1 MIFNISFEQNSY
13 SKIKPKLVVL
23 LDNSQSIS
31 FLNKDNELKEILN
44 AVKGNDI
51 LNNKYDIEYFTFD
64 DDIKPLDSMTFSATQ
79 TNISRSIN
87 SVNSLFKNEISP
99 IILVSDGNQ
108 TFGESYSYN
117 FENKKNCLRAS

>member
-87 SVNSLFKNEISP
+87 SVNSLFKNEISQQQNEQSKLL
-99 IILVSDGNQ
+99 IQQICWQVVNKIHSSQ
-108 TFGESYSYN
+108 T
-117 FENKKNCLRAS
+117 A